1 MTDENST
8 GTGAGDSGMEELSV
22 ELTATPAAPVEAP
35 VAAAALEAQQLSPIE
50 ALAPASQA
58 GPATVADPAPATKNV
73 PIDELSDEAFALD
86 PSEILDDGVTE
97 QLLKLRVHDFTPNM
111 NVTMSM
117 PAIIPSKKP
126 MEDGKFLAM
135 MGANMDELDELMSE
149 FEVTPETGDYEE
161 DAEIYKQL
169 PPHLSRLRLIVSNLS
184 RNMQLL
190 YQQQVT
196 TEAGRDWQQN
206 IEHNGTVL
214 NAGKAKL
221 KGDESPVLRISNE
234 LGLLDLVQIP
244 LWNSGLWVT
253 FQTPQNTDLMQLER
267 QMAREKITLGWA
279 SNGRIFSHYEVYTMQ
294 TLVDFA
300 LKHVYA
306 VTMANKE
313 PELLKANIVVT
324 DVPQLIWGLAVSIY
338 PGGYPLQQPC
348 VASPGKCDHV
358 SELLLNIARIS
369 WVDRTK
375 FTDNQRRH
383 MVNRTASW
391 SPEKLKEYRDQF
403 VTGESGAVRISETVT
418 LQLGVPTIKESENSG
433 FAWVDG
439 IATATQK
446 AFSLRL
452 NESQREDFIDEQ
464 ASLNSLR
471 QYAHWFRTLESTKSG
486 VPEPINDP
494 QQLDEI
500 IGRLCA
506 NKEMTNIAYN
516 AILKFI
522 DQANVNM
529 IALPKYACPKC
540 QKEPAAEYLK
550 HPQLIPLDIIYVFF
564 TLRHQRLADLLAA
577 DRSRIV

>member
-1 MTDENST
+1 MTDEHNT
-8 GTGAGDSGMEELSV
+8 GTGDSGLEELEV
-22 ELTATPAAPVEAP
+22 EVNATPSNPVEVP

-58 GPATVADPAPATKNV
+58 GTAQLVEEPQTPKNV
-73 PIDELSDEAFALD
+73 PIDELGDDAFALD

-97 QLLKLRVHDFTPNM
+97 QLLKLRVHDFTPNP

-135 MGANMDELDELMSE
+135 MGANMDELDELMTQ
-149 FEVTPETGDYEE
+149 FEVTPESGDFEE

-190 YQQQVT
+190 YQQQVS

-206 IEHNGTVL
+206 IEHNGTTL

-221 KGDESPVLRISNE
+221 KGDESPVLRINND

-253 FQTPQNTDLMQLER
+253 FQTPENTDLMQLER

-313 PELLKANIVVT
+313 AELLKANIVVT

-403 VTGESGAVRISETVT
+403 VVPEGAVKISDTVT
-418 LQLGVPTIKESENSG
+418 LQLGVPTIKEAENSG
-433 FAWVDG
+433 FGWVDG
-439 IATATQK
+439 IANATQK

-452 NESQREDFIDEQ
+452 NDQQREDFIDEQ

-471 QYAHWFRTLESTKSG
+471 QYAHWFRALESTKTG
-486 VPEPINDP
+486 VAETINDP
-494 QQLDEI
+494 VQLDSI

-506 NKEMTNIAYN
+506 NKDMTNVAYN
-516 AILKFI
+516 AILKYI

-540 QKEPAAEYLK
+540 QKEPEAEYLK

>member
-1 MTDENST
+1 MTDEHNT
-8 GTGAGDSGMEELSV
+8 GTGDSGLEELEV
-22 ELTATPAAPVEAP
+22 EVNATPSNPVEVP

-50 ALAPASQA
+50 ALAPASQTGTA
-58 GPATVADPAPATKNV
+58 QLVEEPQTPKNV
-73 PIDELSDEAFALD
+73 PIDELGDEAFALD

-97 QLLKLRVHDFTPNM
+97 QLLKLRVHDFTPNP

-135 MGANMDELDELMSE
+135 MGANMDELDELMTQ
-149 FEVTPETGDYEE
+149 FAVTPESGDFEE

-190 YQQQVT
+190 YQQQVS

-206 IEHNGTVL
+206 IEHNGTTL

-221 KGDESPVLRISNE
+221 KGDESPVLRINND

-253 FQTPQNTDLMQLER
+253 FQTPENTDLMQLER

-313 PELLKANIVVT
+313 AELLKANIVVT

-403 VTGESGAVRISETVT
+403 VVPEGAVKISDTVT
-418 LQLGVPTIKESENSG
+418 LQLGVPTIKEAENSG
-433 FAWVDG
+433 FGWVDG
-439 IATATQK
+439 IANATQK

-452 NESQREDFIDEQ
+452 NDQQREDFIDEQ

-486 VPEPINDP
+486 VAETINDP
-494 QQLDEI
+494 VQLDSI

-506 NKEMTNIAYN
+506 NKDMTNVAYN
-516 AILKFI
+516 AILKYI

-540 QKEPAAEYLK
+540 QKEPEAEYLK

-577 DRSRIV
+577 DRSLIV